1 MKPKHFFVL
10 TLVYC
15 VNSQM
20 ALPGAV
26 GTGGNQRF
34 AAMSGMINDFN
45 NNNNE

>member
-26 GTGGNQRF
+26 GTGGNQ
-34 AAMSGMINDFN
+34 MSGMINDFN